1 MKQMLPDDSAK
12 PCVTYSL
19 RLMSGQSLQTRT
31 KGKIDFNYKGVKAC
45 VVWYVLP
52 CIELQPETTRV
63 PKTVDDGKT
72 WVDYELICR
81 PPYTPQIHPLRT
93 KSGSLVDE
101 GCYNFMT
108 GAGGYAQSFF
118 YGYGGLRYLQH
129 GMRLRPRVMPNT
141 TR

>member
-1 MKQMLPDDSAK
+1 M
-12 PCVTYSL
+12 
-19 RLMSGQSLQTRT
+19 
-31 KGKIDFNYKGVKAC
+31 
-45 VVWYVLP
+45 VVYASSYN
-52 CIELQPETTRV
+52 QTTRV
-63 PKTVDDGKT
+63 PKTVDNGKT

>member
-1 MKQMLPDDSAK
+1 MV
-12 PCVTYSL
+12 CV
-19 RLMSGQSLQTRT
+19 
-31 KGKIDFNYKGVKAC
+31 
-45 VVWYVLP
+45 

-72 WVDYELICR
+72 WVGYELICR